1 MYISGGDIYVNAE
14 ADGLDANGNII
25 ISGGNI
31 EVWGAK
37 TNTDGAFVDY
47 DGTMSISGATF
58 FAGGNKGMIQPDQ
71 ISNSQGKLN
80 GEYSVSANYYVNV
93 LSGSTTIKS
102 YSAPKNVA
110 YLYYTSPNVDS
121 TYKFD
126 ISSTSSS
133 TPSNEESDTTSKDS
147 SDSSSESDEDFDV
160 YKAKGNSVK
169 NNIYIAIIL
178 LILSVNF

>member
-37 TNTDGAFVDY
+37 TNTDGDFVDY

-133 TPSNEESDTTSKDS
+133 SPTSPNEESDTTSKDS
-147 SDSSSESDEDFDV
+147 TDTSSESDTEDYDV
-160 YKAKGNSVK
+160 YKTEGNFVK
-169 NNIYIAIIL
+169 NSIFIAMIL
-178 LILSVNF
+178 LILI